1 MKNNYPIQKWARI
14 NYQPCL
20 PLGDNNSKITGSK
33 KHIDLAR
40 KAATEGIVLLKNSNN
55 ILPLKKGT
63 KVAIFGKAQI
73 DYVHVGGGSGYVFSD
88 YVTNIYEGL
97 KQKQNID
104 IFDSLSLYYQDYV
117 EKIYR
122 ETEDGGMY
130 CGKSGKFDEADIPE
144 DLLLSAKE
152 FTDTAIITICRF
164 SQEGNDR
171 KNDGTEFYY
180 DLSPK
185 EKEMV
190 KTVLENFE
198 KVIVLLNTGAM
209 IDTSWFANND
219 KVAAALMIWQGGM
232 EGGLATADILTGAE
246 TPSGKLVDTCSSSF
260 DDYPSSE
267 GFHESPDYVKYTEDI
282 FVGYRYFETIPN
294 ASKKVVYPF
303 GYGLSYTQFEIK
315 NCTAIATDN
324 KIFVSCEVKNTG
336 AYKGKEVV
344 QIYFGVPGVKITN
357 PARQLCAFAKTKCL
371 LPGESESLSMSFDIR
386 DMASYDDTGVIE
398 KSTYVMEAGVYKFFL
413 GNNVRDAKELEY
425 KYELKEDK
433 IVEKLT
439 EYLKPTSLGKRL
451 TASGEYVDIPDC
463 EYVPKTFDCTYKN
476 EYKPHDSNEKTSANE
491 LGAVSV
497 SYGEVKKLIDV
508 ANCEISLDDFISQLD
523 NRELIHLLGGQPN
536 TGVAN
541 TAGMGNLEKY
551 GIPNAM
557 TVDGPA
563 GVRINPNTGITATTF
578 PVATMLAAT
587 WNLELVE
594 AVGAAGAK
602 EAKENNLA
610 IWLTPALNIHR
621 SPLCG
626 RNFEYYSEDPYMS
639 GKMAAAMV
647 RGIQSQRIVATPKH
661 FACNNKEINRK
672 FSDSIVSERALR
684 EIYLKGFEICVKESV
699 PKLIMT
705 SYNLINGVY
714 ASESAELLEGILR
727 REWGFRGLVTTD
739 WVNGSSKYTEI
750 IAGNDIRMPDIRT
763 TATIANRHGLR
774 IEYDFDDLA
783 EKSGRDR
790 LALSVKKLLEMLLWL
805 E

>member
-1 MKNNYPIQKWARI
+1 
-14 NYQPCL
+14 
-20 PLGDNNSKITGSK
+20 
-33 KHIDLAR
+33 
-40 KAATEGIVLLKNSNN
+40 
-55 ILPLKKGT
+55 
-63 KVAIFGKAQI
+63 
-73 DYVHVGGGSGYVFSD
+73 
-88 YVTNIYEGL
+88 
-97 KQKQNID
+97 
-104 IFDSLSLYYQDYV
+104 
-117 EKIYR
+117 
-122 ETEDGGMY
+122 
-130 CGKSGKFDEADIPE
+130 
-144 DLLLSAKE
+144 
-152 FTDTAIITICRF
+152 
-164 SQEGNDR
+164 
-171 KNDGTEFYY
+171 
-180 DLSPK
+180 
-185 EKEMV
+185 
-190 KTVLENFE
+190 
-198 KVIVLLNTGAM
+198 
-209 IDTSWFANND
+209 
-219 KVAAALMIWQGGM
+219 
-232 EGGLATADILTGAE
+232 
-246 TPSGKLVDTCSSSF
+246 
-260 DDYPSSE
+260 
-267 GFHESPDYVKYTEDI
+267 
-282 FVGYRYFETIPN
+282 
-294 ASKKVVYPF
+294 
-303 GYGLSYTQFEIK
+303 
-315 NCTAIATDN
+315 
-324 KIFVSCEVKNTG
+324 
-336 AYKGKEVV
+336 
-344 QIYFGVPGVKITN
+344 
-357 PARQLCAFAKTKCL
+357 
-371 LPGESESLSMSFDIR
+371 
-386 DMASYDDTGVIE
+386 
-398 KSTYVMEAGVYKFFL
+398 
-413 GNNVRDAKELEY
+413 
-425 KYELKEDK
+425 
-433 IVEKLT
+433 
-439 EYLKPTSLGKRL
+439 
-451 TASGEYVDIPDC
+451 
-463 EYVPKTFDCTYKN
+463 
-476 EYKPHDSNEKTSANE
+476 
-491 LGAVSV
+491 
-497 SYGEVKKLIDV
+497 
-508 ANCEISLDDFISQLD
+508 
-523 NRELIHLLGGQPN
+523 
-536 TGVAN
+536 
-541 TAGMGNLEKY
+541 MGNLEKY